1 MAIHHAMSGEAVD
14 VRPLGARLGDAASVA
29 LFKSDDLEVIRL
41 VLPRGKSLPV
51 HRVDGEITVQCIEGR
66 IELAADSRPIVLTAG
81 QLVFLSGGVEHGVSA
96 TEDSSALLTIAL
108 RR

>member
-1 MAIHHAMSGEAVD
+1 MAIRHAISGEPVD
-14 VRPLGARLGDAASVA
+14 VRPLGARLAGSESVA

-41 VLPRGKSLPV
+41 VLPRGKSLPA
-51 HRVDGEITVQCIEGR
+51 HRVDGGITIQCIEGR
-66 IELAADSRPIVLTAG
+66 IDLVADGRSVSLAAGT
-81 QLVFLSGGVEHGVSA
+81 LVFLAGGVEHSVSA

>member
-1 MAIHHAMSGEAVD
+1 MAIHHAISGEPID
-14 VRPLGARLGDAASVA
+14 VRPLGTRLADAESVA

-51 HRVDGEITVQCIEGR
+51 HRVEGGITIQCIEGR
-66 IELAADSRPIVLTAG
+66 IDLAADDRAVALRAG
-81 QLVFLSGGVEHGVSA
+81 ELVFVSA
-96 TEDSSALLTIAL
+96 GIEHSVSAAEDSSALLTIAL